1 MKYNCPV
8 YLCKVLFRIYGTPT
22 TLATDYICRYFGLLR
37 FDLFLHC
44 FPLLICCCHTHL
56 IIIFLLSTYFVISF
70 FLFAYHLNSYNAYF
84 KLVYL
89 FVCLCLHLKFIC
101 SVHELTHGKQPKC
114 KKKNIIIIT
123 SRLHCA
129 LCATFVANFSL
140 EFMLIVY
147 GILPRKQQC
156 FYLIS
161 LW

>member
-70 FLFAYHLNSYNAYF
+70 FEVVINSYNAYF

-114 KKKNIIIIT
+114 KKKKYNNNNFT
-123 SRLHCA
+123 FT
-129 LCATFVANFSL
+129 LCTLRHFCCQLFFGVYAYSL
-140 EFMLIVY
+140 
-147 GILPRKQQC
+147 
-156 FYLIS
+156 
-161 LW
+161 